1 MQGIIDQV
9 YLKEQ
14 LKQRDHLATT
24 IMVPFVLI
32 LFYFCYSV
40 CTPSYNKNPGNI
52 FFYPIYEEFSLMTM
66 HTTGTWMWI
75 YVNIWVAIALL
86 NSKFNEYGHKLLNGG
101 SLWCYVIHF
110 LFVVVFAKE
119 IIIGR

>member
-1 MQGIIDQV
+1 
-9 YLKEQ
+9 
-14 LKQRDHLATT
+14 
-24 IMVPFVLI
+24 
-32 LFYFCYSV
+32 
-40 CTPSYNKNPGNI
+40 
-52 FFYPIYEEFSLMTM
+52 MTM

-86 NSKFNEYGHKLLNGG
+86 NTKFNEYGHKLLNGG

-119 IIIGR
+119 IIIGRKFTFAPATAIVFLLTEASVNLSWAGIMYLTGASKPSKKKEKLPQGVPPALEEIIDGTI

>member
-1 MQGIIDQV
+1 
-9 YLKEQ
+9 
-14 LKQRDHLATT
+14 
-24 IMVPFVLI
+24 
-32 LFYFCYSV
+32 
-40 CTPSYNKNPGNI
+40 
-52 FFYPIYEEFSLMTM
+52 MTM

-119 IIIGR
+119 VIIGRKFTFAPATAIVFCLTEGSVMLTWAGILYISGGSKPSKKQEELPPALEEVVDGTI